1 MLPNTPFAQYVVFRA
16 FTILDQTQMELVC
29 SYIYFNLKNKFSLT
43 NVLMYLG
50 IMPHCIFGDVMDKS
64 NVQIFNGSNWEEE
77 IKIKNHIKKYSD
89 AN

>member
-29 SYIYFNLKNKFSLT
+29 SYIYFNLKKNSHRLM
-43 NVLMYLG
+43 LMYLG
-50 IMPHCIFGDVMDKS
+50 IMPHCVFGDVMDKS

-77 IKIKNHIKKYSD
+77 IKIKNHIKMYSD